1 MTIYAELLLMLYNL
15 TFFPASD
22 RTTCDC
28 TSIFRNTI
36 NPDLIISHHQEFC
49 KKPPALESYSRDFPK
64 CNREI
69 ISVPKVMLEVVS

>member
-49 KKPPALESYSRDFPK
+49 KKTPQLWKAIRGIFLNVTGR
-64 CNREI
+64 
-69 ISVPKVMLEVVS
+69 